1 MLGANITKTQERFDI
16 MPNMICLAG
25 MPGVGKTTWAYG
37 FLEKHPDYRYFSPDL
52 YYERI
57 NGDDTVRANTFEV
70 WMAMFRDINTA
81 MKQGKNVLVDSD
93 NLTFHQRTQW
103 IEWFP
108 DFTHILVFFEASFET
123 CSAQMK
129 LRRRQLPLSVMVAK
143 WDRWERPT
151 RELDGKFWD
160 HIYRGQHSKERENG
174 T

>member
-1 MLGANITKTQERFDI
+1 
-16 MPNMICLAG
+16 MPNLICLAG
-25 MPGVGKTTWAYG
+25 MPGVGKTTWANS

-108 DFTHILVFFEASFET
+108 DFQHILVFFEASWDT
-123 CSAQMK
+123 CYNQMK
-129 LRRRQLPLSVMVAK
+129 QRRRQLSYSTMLAK
-143 WDRWERPT
+143 WDRWQRPT
-151 RELDGKFWD
+151 VELDGKFWD
-160 HIYRGQHSKERENG
+160 KIYRGRHKEEINED
-174 T
+174 

>member
-1 MLGANITKTQERFDI
+1 

-25 MPGVGKTTWAYG
+25 MPGVGKTTWANK
-37 FLEKHPDYRYFSPDL
+37 FLENHPDYHYFSPDL

-57 NGDDTVRANTFEV
+57 NGDDTIRANTFEV

-108 DFTHILVFFEASFET
+108 EFQHILVFFEASWDT
-123 CSAQMK
+123 CYNQMK
-129 LRRRQLPLSVMVAK
+129 QRRRQLSYNTMLAK